1 MSYPAAKVDPRV
13 GVVAFSDSFLTSSGG
28 CDEVVS
34 FGTAGGSSS
43 GSVAEGAMVVAVVLG
58 RFASGELGREGGTW
72 SDCSVLGGGVA
83 ALVITAGSCWLC
95 RLRSADPNS
104 DCLS

>member
-1 MSYPAAKVDPRV
+1 MSYPAAKADPRV
-13 GVVAFSDSFLTSSGG
+13 GVVAFSDSFLMSSGG

-34 FGTAGGSSS
+34 FGTAGGSGS
-43 GSVAEGAMVVAVVLG
+43 GTVAEGAMVVAAVLG

-83 ALVITAGSCWLC
+83 ALVITAGSC
-95 RLRSADPNS
+95 
-104 DCLS
+104 